1 MKIGMLITTG
11 FERPAGVRYGNIARG
26 LVMLGHD
33 VTLLGLHPD
42 FASCELRR
50 IQRDG
55 VEMRYVGQ
63 MHARKAGPQ
72 HQRFGPLALLRV
84 VIQSAVTMAAVAAQ
98 LDVDLYH
105 LGKPQPINGL
115 AGLLASRARR
125 RPLYLDCDDYEAGS
139 NRFSFGWQ
147 RRVFAWWEDHLPARA
162 LGVTANTRF
171 LARRALEHGAPRTT
185 LVPNGIDRE
194 RFVPLPAPQR
204 AALRRSLGC
213 DQGPLIGYIGSLSLN
228 NHPVDLLLRSF
239 ALVLASEPQAML
251 LIVGGGEDALSLQT
265 LAAQLGI
272 ARRVRFAGHV
282 PLSAVAGFTSLC
294 DITVDPVHDDD
305 VARARCPLKLI
316 ESLALGI
323 PMVTGDVGD
332 RWALLDQG
340 RAGRLVTAGSPTA
353 LASGLLELLR
363 DQPLRAALGHVAQT
377 HAARY
382 DWRVLARQWQTIY
395 ES

>member
-11 FERPAGVRYGNIARG
+11 FERPAGVRYSNIARS
-26 LVMLGHD
+26 LVMLGHE

-42 FASCELRR
+42 IASCKQRCVE
-50 IQRDG
+50 RDG
-55 VEMRYVGQ
+55 VVMRYVGQ
-63 MHARKAGPQ
+63 MHARKAGSQ

-84 VIQSAVTMAAVAAQ
+84 VIQSAMTMAAVATQ
-98 LDVDLYH
+98 LDVDVYH

-115 AGLLASRARR
+115 AGLLSSRARG
-125 RPLYLDCDDYEAGS
+125 RPFYLDCDDYEAGS
-139 NRFSFGWQ
+139 NRFSFDWQ
-147 RRVFAWWEDHLPARA
+147 RRVFAWWEDHLPAQA
-162 LGVTANTRF
+162 SGVTANTRF
-171 LARRALEHGAPRTT
+171 LARRALDHGARRTV

-194 RFVPLPAPQR
+194 RFVPLPASQR
-204 AALRRSLGC
+204 QALRRSLGC

-239 ALVLASEPQAML
+239 ALVLEAEPQASL
-251 LIVGGGEDALSLQT
+251 LIVGGGEDAQALQT
-265 LAAQLGI
+265 LAVQLGV
-272 ARRVRFAGHV
+272 AQRVRFAGHV

-305 VARARCPLKLI
+305 VARARCPLKLV

-332 RWALLDQG
+332 RRDLLDQG
-340 RAGRLVTAGSPTA
+340 RAGVLVTPGSTTA
-353 LASGLLELLR
+353 LAGGLIDLLR
-363 DQPLRAALGHVAQT
+363 NQPQRAASGRVAQA
-377 HAARY
+377 HALRY
-382 DWRVLARQWQTIY
+382 DWRVLAQQWQTIY